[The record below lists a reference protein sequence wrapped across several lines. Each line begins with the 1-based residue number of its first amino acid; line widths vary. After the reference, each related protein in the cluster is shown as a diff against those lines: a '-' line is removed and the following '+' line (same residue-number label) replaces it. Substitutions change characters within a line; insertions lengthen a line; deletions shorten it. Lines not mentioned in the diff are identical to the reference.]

1 MPNLLMDPAVWQET
15 IRGGRV
21 IEAAEEEGKSS
32 QSAEVKAIQL
42 ALETA
47 EQEKW
52 PVLYNDSRMMA
63 NALWRWQ
70 QQWKKTNWQ
79 PRDKPYLDWTAP
91 ALGQN
96 ISAQVKNMTG
106 KVHQVDVL
114 MPKNCATEEH

>member
-1 MPNLLMDPAVWQET
+1 M
-15 IRGGRV
+15 
-21 IEAAEEEGKSS
+21 
-32 QSAEVKAIQL
+32 KAIQL
-42 ALETA
+42 ALETV